1 MFLDLCRLAKVVLVF
16 KKDYFLSAV
25 IICLFFFYIFSQKL
39 FKNKYIR
46 ELILSRKNIN
56 CYNQSFCFSSNHYT
70 RDALASLMESI
81 ELKVDTWKFIC
92 SILFDK
98 VLDLADNKIPL
109 YKLEYM
115 CFEVI

>member
-25 IICLFFFYIFSQKL
+25 IICLLFY
-39 FKNKYIR
+39 Y
-46 ELILSRKNIN
+46 

-70 RDALASLMESI
+70 RDALASLIESI